1 MEEQL
6 LLFEPTPEEALKK
19 EVKVIIKQEI
29 LKYGKGQ
36 WGTIGELK
44 KEIKD
49 LKSKIDFLESHI
61 CKTGLFL

>member
-49 LKSKIDFLESHI
+49 LY
-61 CKTGLFL
+61 GQ